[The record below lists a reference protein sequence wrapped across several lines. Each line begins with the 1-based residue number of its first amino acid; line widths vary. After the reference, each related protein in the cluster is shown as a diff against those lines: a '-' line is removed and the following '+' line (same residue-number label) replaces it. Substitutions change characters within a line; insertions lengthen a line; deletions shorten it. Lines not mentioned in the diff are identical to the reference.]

1 MNPSDPQFLYLVL
14 VLPALFGITLLG
26 DGMNKLIHKNSHGYI
41 TLIFGLLFFL
51 LVFFGYLFFSS
62 YLVSF

>member
-1 MNPSDPQFLYLVL
+1 MNPNDPQFLYLVL

-26 DGMNKLIHKNSHGYI
+26 DGINKLIHKNNHGYI
-41 TLIFGLLFFL
+41 TLIFGFLFFL

-62 YLVSF
+62 YLVNS